1 MTPAAPWYAARIA
14 VKGIWAAAIAAVVI
28 ASLASGVVQT
38 VRLEGLKVGPFA
50 VTGWIAKAKA
60 REAERDA
67 ERTAHQTTKDEY
79 RAAQAQAALLEAARL
94 KRVRQQQEEITNAIE
109 KDYRGQLADLGARA
123 ERLRTQLRARAEPAG
138 PPAGERG
145 APLRNTAGR
154 ADGATGDHRLSSAG
168 GEPARIGPLHRT
180 AEEQLE
186 RDIVATQQALQ
197 LDALI
202 DWVEQQTAIDPNAG
216 PD

>member
-1 MTPAAPWYAARIA
+1 MTLPPWTSARIA
-14 VKGIWAAAIAAVVI
+14 ISGLRAAIVGAAFI
-28 ASLASGVVQT
+28 LLLGAFAVQT
-38 VRLEGLKVGPFA
+38 VRLEGLKVWPFE

>member
-1 MTPAAPWYAARIA
+1 MTLPPWTSARIA
-14 VKGIWAAAIAAVVI
+14 ISGLRAAIVGAAFI
-28 ASLASGVVQT
+28 LLLGAFAVQT
-38 VRLEGLKVGPFA
+38 VRLEGLKVWPFE

-123 ERLRTQLRARAEPAG
+123 EPVRPQVSEAPRFAT
-138 PPAGERG
+138 PPAELMERPAIIDFLPPEESLPASG
-145 APLRNTAGR
+145 PSTAPPK
-154 ADGATGDHRLSSAG
+154 SSSS
-168 GEPARIGPLHRT
+168 ETSSPHSRPSSSTR
-180 AEEQLE
+180 
-186 RDIVATQQALQ
+186 
-197 LDALI
+197 
-202 DWVEQQTAIDPNAG
+202 
-216 PD
+216 